1 MEPKETVSKLRIK
14 PGELGDTTQLVVIE
28 KA

>member
-14 PGELGDTTQLVVIE
+14 PGELSDITQLVVLE
-28 KA
+28 KS